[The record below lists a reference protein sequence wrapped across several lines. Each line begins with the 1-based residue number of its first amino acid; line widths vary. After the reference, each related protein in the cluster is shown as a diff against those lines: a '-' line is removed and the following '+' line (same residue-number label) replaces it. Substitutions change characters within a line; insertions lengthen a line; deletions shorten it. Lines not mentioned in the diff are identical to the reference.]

1 MSCFDISRKTNL
13 EQFYRVR
20 ELFETGEQLFICD
33 TVLVEAIWVLRR
45 SYGVAKPE
53 VVQQIQAMIENE
65 IFVFDDP
72 SVVHAAFAD
81 YRDGR
86 GDFSDYLIG
95 RRNAAAG
102 CEHTATFDK
111 ALAGHPAFVVL

>member
-1 MSCFDISRKTNL
+1 MIGLDTNVPLRYLTKDDL

-95 RRNAAAG
+95 RRNAAVQDSAG
-102 CEHTATFDK
+102 GR
-111 ALAGHPAFVVL
+111 AL